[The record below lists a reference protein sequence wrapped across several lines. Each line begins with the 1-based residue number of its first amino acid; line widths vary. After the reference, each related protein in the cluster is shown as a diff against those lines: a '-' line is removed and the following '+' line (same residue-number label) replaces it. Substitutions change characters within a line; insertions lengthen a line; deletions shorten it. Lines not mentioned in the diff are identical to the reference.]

1 MAVTLDEAHS
11 AASGI
16 AAGPSR
22 RGALSGQRRRVLAV
36 TATYVILILMAVVM
50 LGPFAWMLSAAFKT
64 ERGIF
69 AYPPQWIPNP
79 VSIDNFATLTRN
91 LPFAPRVVDGALK
104 PGIVANTL
112 LMAVAITAGQVT
124 TSALGAYAFARLRF
138 PGRDVVFALFLAGL
152 IVPLEVRMVPI
163 YLTVRQLGW
172 LDTYQGLI
180 VPQLVTAY
188 GTFLL
193 RQFFRTL
200 PTELEDA
207 ARIDGASPLGIFLRI
222 TLPLSR
228 PALATLA
235 AIQFTTWWTAFLWPL
250 IVTTGKLDTLTI
262 NVALNTFRTANAT
275 QWGPIMAGSTL
286 AVLPI
291 VIVYVV
297 AQRYFVEGIQLTG
310 LGGR

>member
-1 MAVTLDEAHS
+1 MSSL
-11 AASGI
+11 ASWS
-16 AAGPSR
+16 SR
-22 RGALSGQRRRVLAV
+22 RRAWRSAVL
-36 TATYVILILMAVVM
+36 TYVLLILMAVLM
-50 LGPFAWMLSAAFKT
+50 IGPFAWMVSAAFKD

-69 AYPPQWIPNP
+69 AYPPQWFPNP
-79 VSIDNFATLTRN
+79 ISFDNFAVLTRN
-91 LPFAPRVVDGALK
+91 LPFGPTLGDGYFK
-104 PGIVANTL
+104 PGIVGNTL
-112 LMAVAITAGQVT
+112 LMAMAITIGQVA
-124 TSALGAYAFARLRF
+124 TSAISAYAFARLNF
-138 PGRDVVFALFLAGL
+138 PGRDIVFALFLAGL

-163 YLTVRQLGW
+163 YLTVRELGW

-193 RQFFRTL
+193 RQFFRGL
-200 PTELEDA
+200 PRELEDA
-207 ARIDGASPLGIFLRI
+207 ARIDGASPLGIFRMI
-222 TLPLSR
+222 VLPLSR

-250 IVTTGKLDTLTI
+250 IITTGKLDTLTI
-262 NVALNTFRTANAT
+262 NVALNTFRSANAT

-286 AVLPI
+286 AIVPI
-291 VIVYVV
+291 VIVYLL

>member
-1 MAVTLDEAHS
+1 VNQEVSVSRHS
-11 AASGI
+11 ARSAPPGRSNVH
-16 AAGPSR
+16 R
-22 RGALSGQRRRVLAV
+22 RQVIGRI
-36 TATYVILILMAVVM
+36 ATYLALIAVAVVM

-69 AYPPQWIPNP
+69 AYPPQWVPTP
-79 VSIDNFATLTRN
+79 PTIDNFTTLTRN
-91 LPFAPRVVDGALK
+91 LPFAPRLVDGAFK
-104 PGIVANTL
+104 PGIVANTF
-112 LMAVAITAGQVT
+112 LMALAITAGQVV

-138 PGRDVVFALFLAGL
+138 PGREVLFAVFLAGL

-188 GTFLL
+188 GIFLL

-207 ARIDGASPLGIFLRI
+207 ARIDGASALGIFLRI

-262 NVALNTFRTANAT
+262 NVALNTFRNANAT

-291 VIVYVV
+291 IVVYLA

>member
-1 MAVTLDEAHS
+1 V
-11 AASGI
+11 
-16 AAGPSR
+16 
-22 RGALSGQRRRVLAV
+22 
-36 TATYVILILMAVVM
+36 
-50 LGPFAWMLSAAFKT
+50 
-64 ERGIF
+64 
-69 AYPPQWIPNP
+69 
-79 VSIDNFATLTRN
+79 
-91 LPFAPRVVDGALK
+91 
-104 PGIVANTL
+104 
-112 LMAVAITAGQVT
+112 
-124 TSALGAYAFARLRF
+124 
-138 PGRDVVFALFLAGL
+138 LFLAGL

-163 YLTVRQLGW
+163 YLLVKQFAW

-207 ARIDGASPLGIFLRI
+207 ARIDGASWFAIFRLVV
-222 TLPLSR
+222 LPLSR

-250 IVTTGKLDTLTI
+250 IVTTGKLDTLTL
-262 NVALNTFRTANAT
+262 NVALNTFRNVNAT
-275 QWGPIMAGSTL
+275 QWGPIMAGSTV
-286 AVLPI
+286 AVIPI
-291 VIVYVV
+291 LVVYLL

>member
-1 MAVTLDEAHS
+1 MTSHDSWPGRLAVYGLLVAVT
-11 AASGI
+11 
-16 AAGPSR
+16 
-22 RGALSGQRRRVLAV
+22 VL
-36 TATYVILILMAVVM
+36 M
-50 LGPFAWMLSAAFKT
+50 LGPFAWMVSAALKS

-69 AYPPQWIPNP
+69 AYPPQWIPDP
-79 VSIDNFATLTRN
+79 ITAQNFATLTRN
-91 LPFAPRVVDGALK
+91 LPFGPTIVNDTFK
-104 PGIVANTL
+104 PGIVGNTL
-112 LMAVAITAGQVT
+112 VMAVGITVGQVA
-124 TSALGAYAFARLRF
+124 TSALAAYAFARLRF
-138 PGRDVVFALFLAGL
+138 RGRDVIFAIFVAGL

-163 YLTVRQLGW
+163 YLIVKDLGW

-193 RQFFRTL
+193 RQFFLTL
-200 PTELEDA
+200 PRELEDA
-207 ARIDGASPLGIFLRI
+207 AVIDGANPLDIFRMI
-222 TLPLSR
+222 VLPLSR

-262 NVALNTFRTANAT
+262 NVALNTFRSVNAT
-275 QWGPIMAGSTL
+275 QWGPIMAGSTV

-291 VIVYVV
+291 VLVYLL

>member
-1 MAVTLDEAHS
+1 MRHPVETFVL
-11 AASGI
+11 AARV
-16 AAGPSR
+16 ARPEPARRKASR
-22 RGALSGQRRRVLAV
+22 QRRLIGL
-36 TATYVILILMAVVM
+36 TITYVMLILVAILM

-69 AYPPQWIPNP
+69 AYPPQWIPTP
-79 VSIDNFATLTRN
+79 VTIDNFAALTRN
-91 LPFAPRVVDGALK
+91 LPFAPRLIDGAFK
-104 PGIVANTL
+104 PGIVANTFV
-112 LMAVAITAGQVT
+112 MALAITAGQVT

-138 PGRDVVFALFLAGL
+138 PGREVIFGLFLAGL

-200 PTELEDA
+200 PVELEDA
-207 ARIDGASPLGIFLRI
+207 ARIDGASALMIFVRI

-262 NVALNTFRTANAT
+262 NVALNTFRNTNAT

-291 VIVYVV
+291 IVVYLF

-310 LGGR
+310 LSGR

>member
-1 MAVTLDEAHS
+1 MSKRVIQLGLVYAALVIVAVL
-11 AASGI
+11 
-16 AAGPSR
+16 
-22 RGALSGQRRRVLAV
+22 
-36 TATYVILILMAVVM
+36 M

-79 VSIDNFATLTRN
+79 PTSDNFGALTKN
-91 LPFAPRVVDGALK
+91 LPFAPSLVEGVFR
-104 PGIVANTL
+104 PGIVGNTFA
-112 LMAVAITAGQVT
+112 MAIAITVGQVA
-124 TSALGAYAFARLRF
+124 TSALAAFAFARLRF
-138 PGRDVVFALFLAGL
+138 PGRDVVFLVFLAGL

-163 YLTVRQLGW
+163 YLLVKQFAW

-188 GTFLL
+188 GIFLL

-200 PTELEDA
+200 PGELEDA
-207 ARIDGASPLGIFLRI
+207 ARIDGASTFGIFRLVV
-222 TLPLSR
+222 LPLSR

-250 IVTTGKLDTLTI
+250 IVTTGKLDTLTL
-262 NVALNTFRTANAT
+262 NVALNTFRNVNAT
-275 QWGPIMAGSTL
+275 QWGPIMAGSTV
-286 AVLPI
+286 AVVPI
-291 VIVYVV
+291 LVVYLL

>member
-1 MAVTLDEAHS
+1 VVGQVVSYTLLVLVAVL
-11 AASGI
+11 
-16 AAGPSR
+16 
-22 RGALSGQRRRVLAV
+22 
-36 TATYVILILMAVVM
+36 M

-69 AYPPQWIPNP
+69 AYPPQWIPSP
-79 VSIDNFATLTRN
+79 PTTDNFAALTRN
-91 LPFAPRVVDGALK
+91 LPFAPLVTDAVFK
-104 PGIVANTL
+104 PGIIVNTFV
-112 LMAVAITAGQVT
+112 MAVAITIGQVA
-124 TSALGAYAFARLRF
+124 TSALAAFAFARLHF
-138 PGRDVVFALFLAGL
+138 PGRDVIFVLFLAGL

-163 YLTVRQLGW
+163 YLIVKQFAW

-188 GTFLL
+188 GIFLL

-207 ARIDGASPLGIFLRI
+207 ARIDGASAFGIFRLVV
-222 TLPLSR
+222 LPLSR

-250 IVTTGKLDTLTI
+250 IVTTGKLDTLTL
-262 NVALNTFRTANAT
+262 NVALNTFRNVNAS
-275 QWGPIMAGSTL
+275 QWGPIMAGSTV
-286 AVLPI
+286 AVVPI
-291 VIVYVV
+291 LVVYLL

>member
-1 MAVTLDEAHS
+1 
-11 AASGI
+11 
-16 AAGPSR
+16 
-22 RGALSGQRRRVLAV
+22 
-36 TATYVILILMAVVM
+36 M
-50 LGPFAWMLSAAFKT
+50 LGPFLWMLSAAFKT

-69 AYPPQWIPNP
+69 AYPPQWVPTP
-79 VSIDNFATLTRN
+79 VTIDNFATLTRN
-91 LPFAPRVVDGALK
+91 LPFAPRIVDGALK
-104 PGIVANTL
+104 PGIVANTFV
-112 LMAVAITAGQVT
+112 MALAITAGQVA
-124 TSALGAYAFARLRF
+124 TSALAAFAFARLRF
-138 PGRDVVFALFLAGL
+138 PGRDVVFAIFLAGL

-207 ARIDGASPLGIFLRI
+207 ARVDGASIFTIFSRI

-291 VIVYVV
+291 IVVYLL
-297 AQRYFVEGIQLTG
+297 AQRYFVEGIQLSGLTG
-310 LGGR
+310 R

>member
-1 MAVTLDEAHS
+1 MTKGVA
-11 AASGI
+11 
-16 AAGPSR
+16 
-22 RGALSGQRRRVLAV
+22 RVGLA
-36 TATYVILILMAVVM
+36 YVILVIVAVLM

-69 AYPPQWIPNP
+69 AYPPQWIPSP
-79 VSIDNFATLTRN
+79 PTTDNFVALTRN
-91 LPFAPRVVDGALK
+91 LPFAPTLVDGIFR
-104 PGIVANTL
+104 PGIVGNTFA
-112 LMAVAITAGQVT
+112 MAIAITIGQVV
-124 TSALGAYAFARLRF
+124 TSALAAFAFARLRF
-138 PGRDVVFALFLAGL
+138 PGRDVVFLLFLAGL

-163 YLTVRQLGW
+163 YLLVKQFAW

-188 GTFLL
+188 GIFLL

-200 PTELEDA
+200 PSELEDA
-207 ARIDGASPLGIFLRI
+207 ARIDGASSFAIFRLVV
-222 TLPLSR
+222 LPLSR

-250 IVTTGKLDTLTI
+250 IVTTGKLDTLTL
-262 NVALNTFRTANAT
+262 NVALNTFRNVNAT
-275 QWGPIMAGSTL
+275 QWGPIMAGSTV
-286 AVLPI
+286 AVVPI
-291 VIVYVV
+291 LIVYLL

>member
-1 MAVTLDEAHS
+1 MGLAYAALVIVAVL
-11 AASGI
+11 
-16 AAGPSR
+16 
-22 RGALSGQRRRVLAV
+22 
-36 TATYVILILMAVVM
+36 M

-69 AYPPQWIPNP
+69 AYPPQWVPSP
-79 VSIDNFATLTRN
+79 ATTENFSVLTRN
-91 LPFAPRVVDGALK
+91 LPFAPSLANGMFK
-104 PGIVANTL
+104 PGIVGNTFA
-112 LMAVAITAGQVT
+112 MAIAITVGQVA
-124 TSALGAYAFARLRF
+124 TSALAAFAFARLRF
-138 PGRDVVFALFLAGL
+138 PGRDVIFLLFLAGL

-163 YLTVRQLGW
+163 YLLVKQFAW

-188 GTFLL
+188 GIFLL

-200 PTELEDA
+200 PGELEDA
-207 ARIDGASPLGIFLRI
+207 ARIDGASSLDIFRLVV
-222 TLPLSR
+222 LPLSR

-250 IVTTGKLDTLTI
+250 IVTTGKLDTLTL
-262 NVALNTFRTANAT
+262 NVALNTFRNVNAT
-275 QWGPIMAGSTL
+275 QWGPIMAGSTV
-286 AVLPI
+286 AVVPI
-291 VIVYVV
+291 LVVYLL

>member
-1 MAVTLDEAHS
+1 MTTSPAQPAPLSLARPRP
-11 AASGI
+11 
-16 AAGPSR
+16 AGLVWA
-22 RGALSGQRRRVLAV
+22 GRRRVLRL
-36 TATYVILILMAVVM
+36 TVIYALLVLVAILM

-79 VSIDNFATLTRN
+79 ATTQNFMILTRN
-91 LPFAPRVVDGALK
+91 LPFGPTLVNGVLK
-104 PGIVANTL
+104 PGIVGNTFA
-112 LMAVAITAGQVT
+112 MAIAITLGQVT
-124 TSALGAYAFARLRF
+124 TSALAAYAFARLSF
-138 PGRDVVFALFLAGL
+138 PGRDLLFLVFLAGL
-152 IVPLEVRMVPI
+152 IVPLEVRMLPI
-163 YLTVRQLGW
+163 YLLVRQLGW

-200 PTELEDA
+200 PRELEDA
-207 ARIDGASPLGIFLRI
+207 ARIDGATAFGIFRLVV
-222 TLPLSR
+222 LPLSR
-228 PALATLA
+228 PALAALT

-262 NVALNTFRTANAT
+262 NVALNTFRTVNAT

-286 AVLPI
+286 AVVPI
-291 VIVYVV
+291 LVVYLL

>member
-1 MAVTLDEAHS
+1 MSS
-11 AASGI
+11 ALYA
-16 AAGPSR
+16 SR
-22 RGALSGQRRRVLAV
+22 RRTDWRGPLVTYAL
-36 TATYVILILMAVVM
+36 LILVAVLM
-50 LGPFAWMLSAAFKT
+50 LGPFAWMLSAAFKD

-69 AYPPQWIPNP
+69 AYPPQWIPDPFTFN
-79 VSIDNFATLTRN
+79 NFTLLTRN
-91 LPFAPRVVDGALK
+91 LPFGPTVGDGIFK
-104 PGIVANTL
+104 PGIVGNTL
-112 LMAVAITAGQVT
+112 LMAMGITIGQVA
-124 TSALGAYAFARLRF
+124 TSAIGAYAFARLSF

-152 IVPLEVRMVPI
+152 IVPLEVRMLPI
-163 YLTVRQLGW
+163 YLTIKELGW

-193 RQFFRTL
+193 RQFFRGL
-200 PTELEDA
+200 PRELEDA
-207 ARIDGASPLGIFLRI
+207 ARIDGASPFGIFHMI
-222 TLPLSR
+222 VLPLSR

-262 NVALNTFRTANAT
+262 NVALNTFRNVNAT

-286 AVLPI
+286 AIVPI
-291 VIVYVV
+291 VIVYLL

>member
-1 MAVTLDEAHS
+1 MTRVIFRLSVTYGVLLLVAV
-11 AASGI
+11 
-16 AAGPSR
+16 
-22 RGALSGQRRRVLAV
+22 
-36 TATYVILILMAVVM
+36 LMI
-50 LGPFAWMLSAAFKT
+50 GPFAWMLSAAFKT

-69 AYPPQWIPNP
+69 AYPPQWIPQP
-79 VSIDNFATLTRN
+79 ATLANFSALTRN
-91 LPFAPRVVDGALK
+91 LPFVPTLADGVFK
-104 PGIVANTL
+104 PGIIGNTFA
-112 LMAVAITAGQVT
+112 MAFAITAGQVT
-124 TSALGAYAFARLRF
+124 TSALAAFAFARLRF

-163 YLTVRQLGW
+163 YLLVKQFSW

-200 PTELEDA
+200 PSELEDA
-207 ARIDGASPLGIFLRI
+207 ARIDGATWFDIFRMVV
-222 TLPLSR
+222 LPLSR

-250 IVTTGKLDTLTI
+250 IVTTGKLDTLTL
-262 NVALNTFRTANAT
+262 NVALNTFRNVNAT

-286 AVLPI
+286 AVVPI
-291 VIVYVV
+291 LVIYLI

>member
-1 MAVTLDEAHS
+1 MGLVYAALVIVAVL
-11 AASGI
+11 
-16 AAGPSR
+16 
-22 RGALSGQRRRVLAV
+22 
-36 TATYVILILMAVVM
+36 M

-79 VSIDNFATLTRN
+79 PSADNFGALTKN
-91 LPFAPRVVDGALK
+91 LPFAPSLVEGVFR
-104 PGIVANTL
+104 PGIVGNTFA
-112 LMAVAITAGQVT
+112 MAIAITAGQVA
-124 TSALGAYAFARLRF
+124 TSALAAFAFARLRF
-138 PGRDVVFALFLAGL
+138 PGRDVVFLLFLAGL

-163 YLTVRQLGW
+163 YLLVKQFAW

-188 GTFLL
+188 GIFLL

-200 PTELEDA
+200 PGELEDA
-207 ARIDGASPLGIFLRI
+207 ARIDGASTFAIFRLVV
-222 TLPLSR
+222 LPLSR

-250 IVTTGKLDTLTI
+250 IVTTGKLDTLTL
-262 NVALNTFRTANAT
+262 NVALNTFRNVNAT
-275 QWGPIMAGSTL
+275 QWGPIMAGSTV
-286 AVLPI
+286 AVVPI
-291 VIVYVV
+291 LIVYLL

>member
-1 MAVTLDEAHS
+1 
-11 AASGI
+11 
-16 AAGPSR
+16 
-22 RGALSGQRRRVLAV
+22 
-36 TATYVILILMAVVM
+36 M

-69 AYPPQWIPNP
+69 AYPPQWIPTP
-79 VSIDNFATLTRN
+79 ATLDNFTSLTRN
-91 LPFAPRVVDGALK
+91 LPFAPRLSDGAFK
-104 PGIVANTL
+104 PGIVGNTFF
-112 LMAVAITAGQVT
+112 MALAITAGQVT

-138 PGRDVVFALFLAGL
+138 PGREVLFALFLAGL

-200 PTELEDA
+200 PAELEDA
-207 ARIDGASPLGIFLRI
+207 ARIDGASALGIFLRI

-262 NVALNTFRTANAT
+262 NVALNTFRNANAT

-291 VIVYVV
+291 IVVYLV

-310 LGGR
+310 LSGR

>member
-1 MAVTLDEAHS
+1 MTNPLVRIGVTY
-11 AASGI
+11 
-16 AAGPSR
+16 
-22 RGALSGQRRRVLAV
+22 GALLIVAVLM
-36 TATYVILILMAVVM
+36 I
-50 LGPFAWMLSAAFKT
+50 GPFGWMLSAAFKT

-69 AYPPQWIPNP
+69 AYPPQWIPEP
-79 VSIDNFATLTRN
+79 ATFANFTILTRN
-91 LPFAPRVVDGALK
+91 LPFTPSLVDGVFK
-104 PGIVANTL
+104 PGIIGNTFA
-112 LMAVAITAGQVT
+112 MTIAITAGQVA
-124 TSALGAYAFARLRF
+124 TSALAAFAFARLRF
-138 PGRDVVFALFLAGL
+138 PGRDLVFVLFLAGL

-163 YLTVRQLGW
+163 YLLVKQFAW

-207 ARIDGASPLGIFLRI
+207 ARIDGASWLGIFRMVV
-222 TLPLSR
+222 LPLSR

-250 IVTTGKLDTLTI
+250 IVTTGKLDTLTL
-262 NVALNTFRTANAT
+262 NVALNTFRNVNAT
-275 QWGPIMAGSTL
+275 QWGPIMAGSTV
-286 AVLPI
+286 AVVPI
-291 VIVYVV
+291 LVVYLV

>member
-1 MAVTLDEAHS
+1 MTKRL
-11 AASGI
+11 
-16 AAGPSR
+16 PR
-22 RGALSGQRRRVLAV
+22 TVLAY
-36 TATYVILILMAVVM
+36 ATLLLVAVVM
-50 LGPFAWMLSAAFKT
+50 LGPFLWMLSAAFKT

-69 AYPPQWIPNP
+69 TYPPQWIPDP
-79 VSIDNFATLTRN
+79 ATTANFATLSRN
-91 LPFAPRVVDGALK
+91 LPFAPSLASDGNFK
-104 PGIVANTL
+104 PGIVGNTFA
-112 LMAVAITAGQVT
+112 MAIAITAGQVI
-124 TSALGAYAFARLRF
+124 TSALAAYAFARLRF
-138 PGRDVVFALFLAGL
+138 KGRDALFVVFLAGL

-163 YLTVRQLGW
+163 YLLVKQFAW

-188 GTFLL
+188 GIFLL

-207 ARIDGASPLGIFLRI
+207 ARIDGASSFGIFRLVVV
-222 TLPLSR
+222 PLSR

-250 IVTTGKLDTLTI
+250 IVTTGKLDTLTL
-262 NVALNTFRTANAT
+262 NVALNTFRNVNAT
-275 QWGPIMAGSTL
+275 QWGPIMAGSTV

-291 VIVYVV
+291 LVVYLL

>member
-1 MAVTLDEAHS
+1 M
-11 AASGI
+11 
-16 AAGPSR
+16 SR
-22 RGALSGQRRRVLAV
+22 RVIQLGLVYAALAIVAVL
-36 TATYVILILMAVVM
+36 M

-69 AYPPQWIPNP
+69 AYPPQWIPSP
-79 VSIDNFATLTRN
+79 PTTDNFGALTKN
-91 LPFAPRVVDGALK
+91 LPFAPSLGGGVFRL
-104 PGIVANTL
+104 GIVGNTFA
-112 LMAVAITAGQVT
+112 MAIAITVGQVA
-124 TSALGAYAFARLRF
+124 TSALAAFAFARLRF
-138 PGRDVVFALFLAGL
+138 PGRDIVFLLFLAGL

-163 YLTVRQLGW
+163 YLLVKQFAW

-188 GTFLL
+188 GIFLL

-200 PTELEDA
+200 PGELEDA
-207 ARIDGASPLGIFLRI
+207 ARIDGASTFGIFRLVV
-222 TLPLSR
+222 LPLSR

-250 IVTTGKLDTLTI
+250 IVTTGKLDTLTL
-262 NVALNTFRTANAT
+262 NVALNTFRNVNAT
-275 QWGPIMAGSTL
+275 QWGPIMAGSTV
-286 AVLPI
+286 AVVPI
-291 VIVYVV
+291 LVVYLL

>member
-1 MAVTLDEAHS
+1 MTRPAVTY
-11 AASGI
+11 
-16 AAGPSR
+16 
-22 RGALSGQRRRVLAV
+22 AV
-36 TATYVILILMAVVM
+36 LILVAVLMV
-50 LGPFAWMLSAAFKT
+50 GPFGWMLSAAFKT

-69 AYPPQWIPNP
+69 AYPPQWIPTP
-79 VSIDNFATLTRN
+79 PTLANFSALTRN
-91 LPFAPRVVDGALK
+91 LPFAPSVVDGAFK
-104 PGIVANTL
+104 PGIIGNTFV
-112 LMAVAITAGQVT
+112 MAGAITIGQVA
-124 TSALGAYAFARLRF
+124 TSALAAFAFARLQF
-138 PGRDVVFALFLAGL
+138 PGRDALFALFLAGL

-163 YLTVRQLGW
+163 YLLVKQFAW

-200 PTELEDA
+200 PRELEDA
-207 ARIDGASPLGIFLRI
+207 ARIDGASWLGIFRI
-222 TLPLSR
+222 IVLPLSR

-250 IVTTGKLDTLTI
+250 IVTTGKLDTLTL
-262 NVALNTFRTANAT
+262 NVALNTFRNVNAT
-275 QWGPIMAGSTL
+275 QWGPIMAGSTV
-286 AVLPI
+286 AVVPI
-291 VIVYVV
+291 LIVYLL